1 MTLQDMIS
9 KRLKPQEERQF
20 HAAWLAKLGVPA
32 QFRDAIVDHMPPNGL
47 KKLVAYLLAYPIAF
61 LAAIFVFVG
70 LLTPLDALVT
80 LRAAAAAAE
89 TRASLIHVDAGLSAV
104 VMVFGLSALTGW
116 ISFAVFARR
125 RTNGFPTGAAA
136 MLNPPSALIPPH
148 LQLAVKF
155 LIPALLFQ
163 GLTQRLL
170 AGAVRRAAR
179 EASTAEE
186 LLLGVARRR
195 VRRWRIATIVLLP
208 AAAVLTV
215 LETNSFWLAGPSGID
230 DHRMFPPFYSQH
242 YNIGDAM
249 ALTTGCD
256 HSVDLDKDEF
266 IYELAFLDGEKFNL
280 GEANALE
287 GTTLAAIE
295 AIDVK
300 LGSRIQYRQQLLQ
313 GRDPFHP
320 LCLRRWVMQFDTDGG
335 RRLAKL
341 LHITAR

>member
-1 MTLQDMIS
+1 P
-9 KRLKPQEERQF
+9 R
-20 HAAWLAKLGVPA
+20 
-32 QFRDAIVDHMPPNGL
+32 
-47 KKLVAYLLAYPIAF
+47 
-61 LAAIFVFVG
+61 FVFHW
-70 LLTPLDALVT
+70 
-80 LRAAAAAAE
+80 E
-89 TRASLIHVDAGLSAV
+89 
-104 VMVFGLSALTGW
+104 
-116 ISFAVFARR
+116 RR
-125 RTNGFPTGAAA
+125 R
-136 MLNPPSALIPPH
+136 
-148 LQLAVKF
+148 
-155 LIPALLFQ
+155 
-163 GLTQRLL
+163 
-170 AGAVRRAAR
+170 AGAGGGGGAAR

-208 AAAVLTV
+208 AAVVLTV

-256 HSVDLDKDEF
+256 HSDDLDKDEF
-266 IYELAFLDGEKFNL
+266 IYEMAFPDGEKFNL

-300 LGSRIQYRQQLLQ
+300 LGSRIQYRQRLLQ

-320 LCLRRWVMQFDTDGG
+320 LCLRHWVTQFDTDGG
-335 RRLAKL
+335 RRLTKL